1 MKKKNNMVQNA
12 PLQPGDKAVCLRM
25 DDAFSP
31 ITPGM
36 PGVVKNVDN
45 ISDVIIYN
53 VDWKNGS
60 KLSLVDGYDKW
71 VKIESEPE
79 TEEPLNESK
88 IVLVRTKYD
97 ILNKNY

>member
-12 PLQPGDKAVCLRM
+12 PLQSGDKVVCLRM

-36 PGVVKNVDN
+36 PGVVGNIDN
-45 ISDVIIYN
+45 INDVIIYN

>member
-12 PLQPGDKAVCLRM
+12 PLQPGDKVVCLRM

-36 PGVVKNVDN
+36 PGVVKSVDEHPEGTVY
-45 ISDVIIYN
+45 S
-53 VDWKNGS
+53 VDWGNGS
-60 KLSLVDGYDKW
+60 KLALIDGYDKW
-71 VKIESEPE
+71 VKVVSEPE
-79 TEEPLNESK
+79 VDEPLNESK

>member
-12 PLQPGDKAVCLRM
+12 PLQPGDKVVCLRM
-25 DDAFSP
+25 DDATAP
-31 ITPGM
+31 VTPGM
-36 PGVVKNVDN
+36 PGVVKRVEEHPEG
-45 ISDVIIYN
+45 IVYVI
-53 VDWKNGS
+53 DWKNGS
-60 KLSLVDGYDKW
+60 KLSLVDGIDKW

>member
-1 MKKKNNMVQNA
+1 MIQNA
-12 PLQPGDKAVCLRM
+12 PLQPGDKVVCLRM

-36 PGVVKNVDN
+36 PGVVTSVNN
-45 ISDVIIYN
+45 ISDTTIYN

-60 KLSLVDGYDKW
+60 KLSLIDGYDKW
-71 VKIESEPE
+71 VKVESESEPE

>member
-1 MKKKNNMVQNA
+1 MIQNA
-12 PLQPGDKAVCLRM
+12 PLQPGDKVVCLRM

-31 ITPGM
+31 VTPGM
-36 PGVVKNVDN
+36 PGVVKGVEEHPEG
-45 ISDVIIYN
+45 IVYN
-53 VDWKNGS
+53 VDWGNGS

-71 VKIESEPE
+71 VKVVSEPE
-79 TEEPLNESK
+79 VDEPLNESK

>member
-1 MKKKNNMVQNA
+1 MKKKNNMIQNA
-12 PLQPGDKAVCLRM
+12 PLQPGDKVVCLRM

-36 PGVVKNVDN
+36 PGVVTSVNN
-45 ISDVIIYN
+45 ISDTTIYN

-60 KLSLVDGYDKW
+60 KLSLIDGYDKW
-71 VKIESEPE
+71 VKVESEPE